1 MDDIAAEADVGKGTL
16 YRYFQD
22 KEALYNTLLEQSAN
36 ELAERFTEAL
46 ASSDDPAQRLEAIVQ
61 MFLDLF
67 DERRHLFDLIQHAE
81 VMQRP
86 GSDFPWQ
93 RAREMSWHSVE
104 QLLIDGVQRGLWDCP
119 DPSHATLMLLGGLR
133 AVIRFSSPPRPDGLA
148 ATITGMFLRGL
159 VVRPI

>member
-22 KEALYNTLLEQSAN
+22 KEALYNTLLDQSAG
-36 ELAERFTEAL
+36 ELADRLAEAL
-46 ASSDDPAQRLEAIVQ
+46 ASSTDPAIRLETVVQ

-81 VMQRP
+81 VMLKP
-86 GSDFPWQ
+86 GNDFPWQ
-93 RAREMSWHSVE
+93 RVREMSWRSIE
-104 QLLIDGVQRGLWDCP
+104 QLLIEGVERGIWRCP

-133 AVIRFSSPPRPDGLA
+133 AVIRFSPPPRPEGLA
-148 ATITGMFLRGL
+148 RTITQMFVQG
-159 VVRPI
+159 IAAG